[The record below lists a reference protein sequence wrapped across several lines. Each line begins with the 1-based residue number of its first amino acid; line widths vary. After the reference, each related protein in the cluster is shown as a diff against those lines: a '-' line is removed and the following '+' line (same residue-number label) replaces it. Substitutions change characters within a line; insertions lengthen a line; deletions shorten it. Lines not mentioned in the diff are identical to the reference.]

1 MMKRCIAMFIV
12 CVVLMG
18 CSAETEEKNEGK
30 ETKVAEE
37 AIGETEA
44 QEVSTTNK
52 DLEYQ
57 KQLEKDFES
66 DMESFDEYFN
76 QIQSSLQP
84 IVTEISRGGTL
95 TEQDYPLL
103 ITNLESMLLFLNN
116 MEDYS
121 QLEKYKNS
129 YAYLKEGNQYLNKA
143 YITFNSFFEEPKQ
156 DASTFISI
164 FFKGFEIYNL
174 ALEKYQQGGKIYAQ
188 EYRGNE
194 IDTSDTDNIIPI
206 TMTRSEE
213 DGNRYWKGEQEIING
228 QHWIKLNED
237 EKFQLISLAIEQI
250 ESSGIVKTEKMR
262 VDYVNLINDYFQEQ
276 TKINESISDVL
287 INLLLEE
294 INPK

>member
-1 MMKRCIAMFIV
+1 MFTV
-12 CVVLMG
+12 SVALMG
-18 CSAETEEKNEGK
+18 CSAETDGKDEEK
-30 ETKVAEE
+30 ETKIAEE

-103 ITNLESMLLFLNN
+103 ITNLENMLSFLDN

-121 QLEKYKNS
+121 GLEKYRNS
-129 YAYLKEGNQYLNKA
+129 YAYLKEGNQYLNKS

-174 ALEKYQQGGKIYAQ
+174 ALEKYQQVGKIYAQ

-194 IDTSDTDNIIPI
+194 IDTLNTNNVNPI

-213 DGNRYWKGEQEIING
+213 DGHHYWKGEQEIING
-228 QHWIKLNED
+228 QDWTKLNED
-237 EKFQLISLAIEQI
+237 EKLQLISLAIEQI

-262 VDYVNLINDYFQEQ
+262 VEYANLINDYFQDQ
-276 TKINESISDVL
+276 AKTNESISEVL